1 MLSQYKSG
9 QTFLHDIWYIIIIFL
24 DCLYYY
30 FYLFNTNIVR
40 LRCSAP
46 YSLKR
51 YILTIYE
58 ERILTRAASGVIH
71 SKSRSSNNH
80 SWLLRWDQTWSS
92 RSHREPTW
100 VMMNRGDGPG
110 PRGKRLANKIGK
122 GLNPIFT
129 IIQVFGLYRVST
141 NSIHPDDPQT
151 MVVHCAQATC
161 PRPYGPEFLR
171 YLSEGN
177 LEGCVDLY
185 ARNSAT

>member
-1 MLSQYKSG
+1 
-9 QTFLHDIWYIIIIFL
+9 
-24 DCLYYY
+24 
-30 FYLFNTNIVR
+30 
-40 LRCSAP
+40 
-46 YSLKR
+46 
-51 YILTIYE
+51 
-58 ERILTRAASGVIH
+58 
-71 SKSRSSNNH
+71 
-80 SWLLRWDQTWSS
+80 
-92 RSHREPTW
+92 
-100 VMMNRGDGPG
+100 MMNRGDGPG

-185 ARNSAT
+185 ARNSATQKVTCDITCSFILRK